1 LDRIEYREFTR
12 WKRAAVTRQEWRDLA
27 EERVLDASALLNT
40 HRWSAA
46 YYLAGYAVEC
56 GLKACVL
63 AYVERNVDVIFR
75 EKRYSEDC
83 WTHDIEKLVAL
94 AGLKAR
100 RDADIAANTV
110 LEDNWLIVK
119 EWKETARYK
128 ATAQLKAEKLYQ
140 AVTDSANGVLPWI
153 RNHW

>member
-1 LDRIEYREFTR
+1 MEACRR
-12 WKRAAVTRQEWRDLA
+12 LA
-27 EERVLDASALLNT
+27 EPGNT
-40 HRWSAA
+40 HNGGWPSATP
-46 YYLAGYAVEC
+46 
-56 GLKACVL
+56 
-63 AYVERNVDVIFR
+63 
-75 EKRYSEDC
+75 
-83 WTHDIEKLVAL
+83 THDIEKLVAL

-128 ATAQLKAEKLYQ
+128 ATAQLKAEQLYQ
-140 AVTDSANGVLPWI
+140 AITDNANGVLPWI